1 MGASAVDC
9 LPCFCVSHARLF
21 AFETPAYGD
30 KVMCA
35 FHYLTERMR
44 VKKLLTSLALSFSF
58 ESGAGGGNPV
68 HVM

>member
-9 LPCFCVSHARLF
+9 LSYFYASHARLF

-30 KVMCA
+30 KVVCA
-35 FHYLTERMR
+35 FHYLTERMH
-44 VKKLLTSLALSFSF
+44 VKKPLTSLALSFSF
-58 ESGAGGGNPV
+58 ESSTGGGNPV